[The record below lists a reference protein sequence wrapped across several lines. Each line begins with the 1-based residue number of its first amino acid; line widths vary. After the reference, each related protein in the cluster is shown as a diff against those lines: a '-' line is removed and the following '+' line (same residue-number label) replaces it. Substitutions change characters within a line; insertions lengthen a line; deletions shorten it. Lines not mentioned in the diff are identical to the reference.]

1 MGHGMPSARGIEW
14 ATDGKSRMK
23 FDQGF
28 DNIPRN
34 PDGTMRIEPLI
45 VTAVEQRPN
54 ISESCS
60 ACTLVNGCDASCANG
75 SEQCRTRI
83 GV

>member
-1 MGHGMPSARGIEW
+1 MR
-14 ATDGKSRMK
+14 

-34 PDGTMRIEPLI
+34 PDGTMRIEPLNAP
-45 VTAVEQRPN
+45 VVEQRKN
-54 ISESCS
+54 IPDSCNV
-60 ACTLVNGCDASCANG
+60 CTLKEGCEVECSHG
-75 SEQCRTRI
+75 SEQCRARI